1 MIHKSNEA
9 KPKTNMYQTMHQTLP
24 QHEMIIDTD
33 LRCVSADESSVSSMS
48 TASSD
53 DSSCESLYELD
64 ISRLLTFQR
73 MEYSSSIGSRVSFD
87 CDCSDITEQEYS
99 MEESFCDIDELSVIR
114 AVVTK
119 EAEPSQPLSNLEISQ
134 RMNNWRKLQV
144 VGVCVGIPSLLLLLD
159 PSTGRSTRH

>member
-1 MIHKSNEA
+1 MH
-9 KPKTNMYQTMHQTLP
+9 QTIHQTLP

-33 LRCVSADESSVSSMS
+33 LRCVSVNKSSVSSMS

-53 DSSCESLYELD
+53 DSSCESIFELD

-73 MEYSSSIGSRVSFD
+73 MEYSGPISTRVSFD

-99 MEESFCDIDELSVIR
+99 MEESFCDVDELDRIR
-114 AVVTK
+114 TPVTK
-119 EAEPSQPLSNLEISQ
+119 EAESSEPPLNLEVTQ
-134 RMNNWRKLQV
+134 KTNHWRKLQV